1 MPNLPI
7 KITQISKDFDIK
19 SKDVLDIFK
28 DLGIEKKS
36 GGSADLDE
44 FELFLS
50 HLTLKNQIKDLDA
63 YRDGRTKIKSAV
75 EKKEKKPEPVKQ
87 PAPKPAEV
95 KKPEQPKAAPKAEKK
110 PEPKKEAPKAAPAPA
125 AAPVVAPAP
134 VGKLSPAKF
143 DDETV
148 AVITAAIAAERGE
161 GYPFQ
166 IKRIVRV
173 KQ

>member
-1 MPNLPI
+1 METLSFANSLLVAVVGIAVVFFGLVILIALI
-7 KITQISKDFDIK
+7 KLMGALT
-19 SKDVLDIFK
+19 
-28 DLGIEKKS
+28 
-36 GGSADLDE
+36 GGM
-44 FELFLS
+44 
-50 HLTLKNQIKDLDA
+50 
-63 YRDGRTKIKSAV
+63 G
-75 EKKEKKPEPVKQ
+75 
-87 PAPKPAEV
+87 
-95 KKPEQPKAAPKAEKK
+95 
-110 PEPKKEAPKAAPAPA
+110 KKEAPKAAPAA

-148 AVITAAIAAERGE
+148 AVITAAIAAVRGE